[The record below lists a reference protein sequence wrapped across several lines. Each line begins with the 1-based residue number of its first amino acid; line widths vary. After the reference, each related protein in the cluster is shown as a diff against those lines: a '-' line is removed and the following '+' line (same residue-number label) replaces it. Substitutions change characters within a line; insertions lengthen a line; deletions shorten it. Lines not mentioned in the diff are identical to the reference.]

1 MMIDDLK
8 ISLSNAENSMN
19 MTKASF
25 SREAEEL
32 RRRGD
37 NIPELQNRIAN
48 LERQLMSISSE
59 NASLKK
65 VIDSKDQ

>member
-1 MMIDDLK
+1 MIDDLK

-48 LERQLMSISSE
+48 LER
-59 NASLKK
+59 
-65 VIDSKDQ
+65 